1 MGGEMENY
9 RPADRF
15 AKSAKEQSG
24 NIMEQTF
31 AKQNP
36 SPDGR
41 SSRLKSF
48 VLATVVLGL
57 CFSVPLYGLI
67 RFAAGSELYSYILLV
82 PFISLYLVWLKRG
95 SFPTC
100 SQPARKAAAGFLTA
114 GTVLIIA
121 YWFVLHPRL
130 KLVEDDYLAVM
141 MVSFL
146 LFFYGAGCLFLG
158 REILRAAAFPLGF
171 LIFMAPIPAFLMRG
185 IDVFLQYGSAV
196 VARGF
201 FKLSGTPLFEN
212 GLVFQLPG
220 ITIQIAPECSGIHSS
235 LVLFITSLLASYVFL
250 RTPWKRAVFILA
262 VIPLGILRNGFRVFT
277 IGELCVHLGP
287 QMINSPIH
295 RKGGPIFFVLS
306 LIPLFILLVVL
317 QKSERAGG
325 KSKLKT
331 SGIEHA

>member
-1 MGGEMENY
+1 MPEDGAGNLTTDSKPTPGAQPP
-9 RPADRF
+9 PAQRLEP
-15 AKSAKEQSG
+15 AGSAQ
-24 NIMEQTF
+24 QL
-31 AKQNP
+31 
-36 SPDGR
+36 R
-41 SSRLKSF
+41 SFGL
-48 VLATVVLGL
+48 VTLGL
-57 CFSVPLYGLI
+57 ALCFGIPLWDLI
-67 RFAAGSELYSYILLV
+67 WFAAGSELYSYILLI
-82 PFISLYLVWLKRG
+82 PFISLYLIWLKRG

-100 SQPARKAAAGFLTA
+100 SQPARKAAAVFLTA
-114 GTVLIIA
+114 GTVVIIA
-121 YWFVLHPRL
+121 YWLVLRPRL

-146 LFFYGAGCLFLG
+146 LFFFGAGCLFLG
-158 REILRAAAFPLGF
+158 MEILRAAIFPLGF
-171 LIFMAPIPAFLMRG
+171 LVFMVPIPAFLIRE

-262 VIPLGILRNGFRVFT
+262 VVPLGILRNGFRVFT

-295 RKGGPIFFVLS
+295 RKGGPIFFALS

-317 QKSERAGG
+317 QKSERVGG
-325 KSKLKT
+325 KSKPKT
-331 SGIEHA
+331 SGIEHV